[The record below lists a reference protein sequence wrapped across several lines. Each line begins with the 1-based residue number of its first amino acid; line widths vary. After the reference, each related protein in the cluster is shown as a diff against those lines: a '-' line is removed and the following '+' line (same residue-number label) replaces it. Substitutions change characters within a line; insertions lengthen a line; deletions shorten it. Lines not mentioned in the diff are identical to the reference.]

1 MPQLNTDINPHCTLA
16 LKFPIEI
23 IRIIRAFSTTPDAEI
38 IELNRKLFFSRA
50 ITHCMELSY
59 YLREP
64 NPREGPLAFG
74 REKDDTLAV
83 LDAIINYLQEWYKNG
98 DGFEIIL
105 RILNRCD
112 ILDFLDYP
120 KFNPDLITLDKNF
133 KDQIISNPLRIKI
146 IGGSRYLT
154 GD

>member
-50 ITHCMELSY
+50 MSHCMELTCHLSISKSH
-59 YLREP
+59 LFAF
-64 NPREGPLAFG
+64 NHPLAFE

-83 LDAIINYLQEWYKNG
+83 LDAIIN
-98 DGFEIIL
+98 
-105 RILNRCD
+105 
-112 ILDFLDYP
+112 
-120 KFNPDLITLDKNF
+120 
-133 KDQIISNPLRIKI
+133 
-146 IGGSRYLT
+146 
-154 GD
+154 